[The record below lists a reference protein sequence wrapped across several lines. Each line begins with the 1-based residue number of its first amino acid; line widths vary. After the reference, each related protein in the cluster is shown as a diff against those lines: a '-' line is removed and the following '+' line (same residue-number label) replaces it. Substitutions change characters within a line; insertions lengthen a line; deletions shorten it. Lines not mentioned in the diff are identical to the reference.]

1 MYKLKNKP
9 ANDVHEQQKEYNG
22 IISYFSSAKIVCEHV
37 ILLS

>member
-22 IISYFSSAKIVCEHV
+22 IISY
-37 ILLS
+37 LSLSQDSL